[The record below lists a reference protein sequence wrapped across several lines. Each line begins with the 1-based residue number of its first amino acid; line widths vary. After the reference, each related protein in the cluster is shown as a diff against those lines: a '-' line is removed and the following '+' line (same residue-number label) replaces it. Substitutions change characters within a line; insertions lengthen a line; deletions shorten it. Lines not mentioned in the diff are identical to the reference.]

1 MLRRLLTRAKGK
13 GLQLQQYTHAPAN
26 PLLWGRLLRA
36 IERRRSGQS
45 KGARLLNRRS
55 SQQSDMTRALRF
67 RPLAGVSTE
76 QQPVAMW
83 EQLPAG
89 DPSRLD
95 EVTPAAAMVP
105 PAAAMALSAAVV
117 PPAAAMVL
125 FQLLCQLL
133 CQHLRCTA

>member
-1 MLRRLLTRAKGK
+1 MLRRLLTTAKGQ

-76 QQPVAMW
+76 QQPAALW

-95 EVTPAAAMVP
+95 EVP
-105 PAAAMALSAAVV
+105 PAADVVPLAADVV
-117 PPAAAMVL
+117 PPAADVPLSAAVSAL
-125 FQLLCQLL
+125 ALHCLKHQSVV
-133 CQHLRCTA
+133 AA